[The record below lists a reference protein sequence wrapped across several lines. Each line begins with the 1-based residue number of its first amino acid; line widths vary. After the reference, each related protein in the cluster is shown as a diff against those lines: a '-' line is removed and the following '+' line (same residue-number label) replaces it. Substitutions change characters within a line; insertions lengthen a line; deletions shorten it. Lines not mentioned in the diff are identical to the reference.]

1 VFGTANAFAL
11 HRAVSPPT
19 PKALEQVDDRR
30 EKYRMAEQINALL
43 VHSEGETFRDL
54 TRALNSL
61 SIKMVH
67 ARNCREASEFLKKK
81 GATDMVFAGTN
92 LLDGGWADI
101 LALTQQSKSY
111 LPVIVVSRM
120 VDLKLYLDALGRGA
134 FDFITPPF
142 LTSDLARILRS
153 AIYKEL
159 VSVKQGL
166 TAPLVA

>member
-1 VFGTANAFAL
+1 MGLSVHL
-11 HRAVSPPT
+11 L
-19 PKALEQVDDRR
+19 PKALKQVDDRR
-30 EKYRMAEQINALL
+30 EKYRMTEQINALL
-43 VHSEGETFRDL
+43 VHSEDETFRGL

-67 ARNCREASEFLKKK
+67 ARNCREASVLLMKNR

-92 LLDGGWADI
+92 LQDGGWADI
-101 LALTQQSKSY
+101 LALAQQSKSY

-120 VDLKLYLDALGRGA
+120 VELKVYLDALGRGA

-142 LTSDLARILRS
+142 LASDLARILRS

-159 VSVKQGL
+159 VSVKQDL
-166 TAPLVA
+166 TAPPVA